1 MNRVSLIFIFVL
13 FTSQYVVE
21 KFDATPIIDSNTFS
35 NYNDVTVLS
44 YHLDWTLEIDSQII
58 DANITIN
65 FLSLTYIY
73 KVVLDVWKLNFPGTR
88 KNCIYSD

>member
-21 KFDATPIIDSNTFS
+21 KFNATSIIDSNTFS
-35 NYNDVTVLS
+35 NHNDVTVLS
-44 YHLDWTLEIDSQII
+44 YHLDWTLDFDSQNI

-73 KVVLDVWKLNFPGTR
+73 KVVLDLWKLNFP
-88 KNCIYSD
+88 